1 VRRAKKAYWRDRI
14 DGVKTDADLYSLVR
28 WHKLSPNQ
36 QDSPLVVN
44 GETITDTAEKEEAL
58 RRELLDR
65 FNNADDLPAP
75 PEAEDYTQDPL
86 PWDTEVSMEEAE
98 RYAIGVA
105 STSPGAD
112 GITVRLL
119 KACWADV
126 KNLVRAIYQRCLE
139 LEFYPG
145 CWRTAEVTMIP
156 KAGKKDRTSARSM
169 RPIALLSCIG
179 KGLERLVARRIAT
192 TAITHDVIS
201 PQHVGAVPKRSAMDI
216 VAAFTHDVEQALAVG
231 KRVTMVTMDVQGAF
245 DALLKNRL
253 LRRMAQ
259 QGWPPACI
267 RFIDSFLTERRV
279 QVRLGNE
286 TTPRYPVACGTPQ
299 GSPLSP
305 ILYTL
310 YLAELLNQD
319 RALRFGYAD
328 DINIYRSSKTLDEN
342 VQLLAND
349 IQAINQWGARNKVT
363 FAPEKLEAIHITR
376 QKDSYSPSIPISG
389 AITLEPIAPA
399 ADRSQTALRWLGV
412 WFDRQLSFKPH
423 VAHRAAA
430 TKKLVNHLRS
440 LANTAHGPPPDAVRK
455 AVVTCV
461 LPSLLYGTEAWYE
474 GRTRNPRYRG
484 KASPSAVSTR
494 VGQHIAA
501 IQAVLVQAAR
511 AILPVYRTTPLPILF
526 REAGIPSAEVALE
539 EARWRLALRLQTTDR
554 QHPLTHRAVIP
565 HNRSGTKTGERQ
577 QPRTKIQRLGLL
589 LPAIPRPAL
598 IAPHFSQ
605 GCRTDPT
612 LGVEK
617 KAAAKE
623 FKEWWASLDSSTI
636 TVFSDGSEQYSE
648 GEKRVTYGYAIYQ
661 AQVQVATGR
670 GSLHTLSHVFDA
682 EAIGAC
688 RALQHAAQIARPTDA
703 AYLCIDSTSVI
714 WCLRGTASNSSQW
727 AFLQCQEMMNARP
740 NVKIRWAPG
749 HTDIEGNEAAD
760 RLADVEA
767 KEPST
772 PFGLAAQPTV
782 SGIRTIRK
790 AALATAST
798 AWWSNAKSKLSDW
811 YT

>member
-1 VRRAKKAYWRDRI
+1 MHAPVMAWDSREERENERPRVLTYTRKGVNLRTKVLPRVTRDILWTEVNGYAILNVYQSREAPEPALIYIQELTPPSKCVIGGDMNARHESFEPGSVTTGGGSELARWAHIHAMDFIGQPGVPTHQAGHVIDLTFSNVPFADTTVRPDMHSGSDHATQVTTLPARGLAAEGLNKHKVLERHLERFTRLVGLNIIGIGDPAKARNQSQLQTTIQDLTQAIEEAIQTAGVKQGEQTQSAPWWTTECQAAYRQHLRDHAGIGTPPTDATREFLKTVRRAKKAYWRDRI

-44 GETITDTAEKEEAL
+44 GETITDTAEKAEAL

-119 KACWADV
+119 KTCWADV

-139 LEFYPG
+139 LEFYPD

-253 LRRMAQ
+253 LHRMAQ

-279 QVRLGNE
+279 QVRLGDE

-328 DINIYRSSKTLDEN
+328 DINIYRASKTLDEN

-349 IQAINQWGARNKVT
+349 IQAINQWGAKNKVT

-376 QKDSYSPSIPISG
+376 QKDSYSPSIPISD
-389 AITLEPIAPA
+389 AISLEPIAPA

-430 TKKLVNHLRS
+430 TKKLVNQLRS
-440 LANTAHGPPPDAVRK
+440 LANTAHGPPPDAMRK

-494 VGQHIAA
+494 VGQHIVA
-501 IQAVLVQAAR
+501 IQAALVQTNV
-511 AILPVYRTTPLPILF
+511 PSS
-526 REAGIPSAEVALE
+526 AGA
-539 EARWRLALRLQTTDR
+539 
-554 QHPLTHRAVIP
+554 
-565 HNRSGTKTGERQ
+565 
-577 QPRTKIQRLGLL
+577 
-589 LPAIPRPAL
+589 
-598 IAPHFSQ
+598 
-605 GCRTDPT
+605 
-612 LGVEK
+612 
-617 KAAAKE
+617 
-623 FKEWWASLDSSTI
+623 
-636 TVFSDGSEQYSE
+636 
-648 GEKRVTYGYAIYQ
+648 
-661 AQVQVATGR
+661 
-670 GSLHTLSHVFDA
+670 
-682 EAIGAC
+682 
-688 RALQHAAQIARPTDA
+688 
-703 AYLCIDSTSVI
+703 
-714 WCLRGTASNSSQW
+714 
-727 AFLQCQEMMNARP
+727 
-740 NVKIRWAPG
+740 
-749 HTDIEGNEAAD
+749 
-760 RLADVEA
+760 
-767 KEPST
+767 
-772 PFGLAAQPTV
+772 
-782 SGIRTIRK
+782 
-790 AALATAST
+790 
-798 AWWSNAKSKLSDW
+798 
-811 YT
+811 

>member
-1 VRRAKKAYWRDRI
+1 
-14 DGVKTDADLYSLVR
+14 
-28 WHKLSPNQ
+28 
-36 QDSPLVVN
+36 
-44 GETITDTAEKEEAL
+44 
-58 RRELLDR
+58 
-65 FNNADDLPAP
+65 
-75 PEAEDYTQDPL
+75 
-86 PWDTEVSMEEAE
+86 
-98 RYAIGVA
+98 
-105 STSPGAD
+105 
-112 GITVRLL
+112 
-119 KACWADV
+119 V

-636 TVFSDGSEQYSE
+636 TVFSDGSEQHSE

-670 GSLHTLSHVFDA
+670 GSLYTLSHVFDA

-703 AYLCIDSTSVI
+703 VYLCIDSTSVI

-727 AFLQCQEMMNARP
+727 AFLQCSSRKYRSDARLR
-740 NVKIRWAPG
+740 I
-749 HTDIEGNEAAD
+749 
-760 RLADVEA
+760 
-767 KEPST
+767 
-772 PFGLAAQPTV
+772 
-782 SGIRTIRK
+782 
-790 AALATAST
+790 
-798 AWWSNAKSKLSDW
+798 
-811 YT
+811 